1 MTRKNT
7 MNIAKYWRQNGS
19 RYRLEA
25 QRARDGRVR
34 FPAQPPR
41 PGEGVADWEDC
52 RLSGQGEIWSWTV
65 QSANAEGFEAEPAV
79 IVGLIK
85 TVEGPL
91 LTAQLTD
98 CAPEDLAIGLPVE
111 MVAPHRHARAGRPAG
126 LRLQVPAQ
134 APIRLRDKG

>member
-1 MTRKNT
+1 
-7 MNIAKYWRQNGS
+7 MNIAKYWRQNGA

-34 FPAQPPR
+34 FPAQPLR
-41 PGEGVADWEDC
+41 PGEGAADWEDC

-85 TVEGPL
+85 TAEGPL

-111 MVAPHRHARAGRPAG
+111 MVVRRIGTPEPDGLLVYGYKFRP
-126 LRLQVPAQ
+126 RLQQ
-134 APIRLRDKG
+134 G